1 MTEPKAE
8 AKTILEAKDKIE
20 EVVPSP
26 PGMTPVSSAQAMK
39 ERLDWG
45 KPALTIID
53 ARDRESFLEE
63 RITGAMLMSDM
74 SQSQLS
80 NNRDIYV
87 YGNDD
92 QETAEAAKKLRDAGF
107 ESVSQL
113 QGGLA
118 GWKAV
123 NGATEGRES

>member
-20 EVVPSP
+20 EAVPSAP
-26 PGMTPVSSAQAMK
+26 DFSPVSSAQALK

-53 ARDRESFLEE
+53 ARDREAFLEE
-63 RITGAMLMSDM
+63 RIMGAMLMSDV
-74 SQSQLS
+74 SKLADS
-80 NNRDIYV
+80 RDIYI
-87 YGNDD
+87 YSDND
-92 QETAEAAKKLRDAGF
+92 QNTATAAENMRQAGF
-107 ESVSQL
+107 ANVSQL

-118 GWKAV
+118 GWKAI
-123 NGATEGRES
+123 NGPTEGRAA

>member
-8 AKTILEAKDKIE
+8 AQPILDAKDKIE
-20 EVVPSP
+20 EVVPSAP
-26 PGMTPVSSAQAMK
+26 DATPVSSAQALK

-53 ARDRESFLEE
+53 VRDRESFIEE
-63 RITGAMLMSDM
+63 HITGAMLMEDVTT
-74 SQSQLS
+74 LPGT
-80 NNRDIYV
+80 NRDIYV
-87 YGNDD
+87 YGNSNE
-92 QETAEAAKKLRDAGF
+92 ETAEAANKLRQAGY

-118 GWKAV
+118 GWKAIQ
-123 NGATEGRES
+123 GPTEGRLT